1 MPDRDQQAACEG
13 PRAGL
18 TPSAGSCQPVERMP
32 AGPDDR
38 RAAEAH
44 SHPVDTATVIA
55 NAMTDYLLASGTNK
69 APATRAPAHMAAW
82 LDARGYRLVRPPAP
96 RPAEQDDQNEF
107 TRIASSIDWRSAG
120 ITSEAKSEI
129 VRQVIDA
136 VTAAATAST
145 DKRQS
150 APLGAR
156 HASPFRPTIVRSTT
170 AGTER
175 AAEAEEPEA
184 PSASSARNHLNAHGA
199 NAQPCSIELYGSRR
213 ESVSLRSVPATSPE
227 TAQAE
232 TPLRASV
239 ELPEPIRPAGYAE
252 RDPYKVTW
260 AGGVHLLGARILVI
274 PCRTVNSPEEA
285 RAHAAAVLAAA
296 ARMHR

>member
-1 MPDRDQQAACEG
+1 M
-13 PRAGL
+13 
-18 TPSAGSCQPVERMP
+18 
-32 AGPDDR
+32 
-38 RAAEAH
+38 
-44 SHPVDTATVIA
+44 IA

-82 LDARGYRLVRPPAP
+82 LEARGYRLVRPPAP
-96 RPAEQDDQNEF
+96 SPAEQGARDEF
-107 TRIASSIDWRSAG
+107 ARIASSIDWHSAG

-129 VRQVIDA
+129 VRQIIDV
-136 VTAAATAST
+136 VTAAATVST
-145 DKRQS
+145 DKRQA

-156 HASPFRPTIVRSTT
+156 HPSRFRPTIVRSTT

-175 AAEAEEPEA
+175 AGEVEEPGEA
-184 PSASSARNHLNAHGA
+184 PSASSAYTQLNAHGA
-199 NAQPCSIELYGSRR
+199 NTQPCSIELYGSRR
-213 ESVSLRSVPATSPE
+213 ESASLRSVPATSPGPS
-227 TAQAE
+227 QAE

-274 PCRTVNSPEEA
+274 PCRTVHNPEDA

-296 ARMHR
+296 ARMRR

>member
-1 MPDRDQQAACEG
+1 
-13 PRAGL
+13 
-18 TPSAGSCQPVERMP
+18 
-32 AGPDDR
+32 
-38 RAAEAH
+38 
-44 SHPVDTATVIA
+44 VDTATVIA

-82 LDARGYRLVRPPAP
+82 LDARGYHLVRPPAP
-96 RPAEQDDQNEF
+96 HPAEQGDRNEF
-107 TRIASSIDWRSAG
+107 TRIASSVDWHSAD

-129 VRQVIDA
+129 VRQIINA
-136 VTAAATAST
+136 VTTAATMSAE
-145 DKRQS
+145 KRQS
-150 APLGAR
+150 APLGA
-156 HASPFRPTIVRSTT
+156 HHPSPFRPTIVRSTT

-175 AAEAEEPEA
+175 AAEVEEPAEA
-184 PSASSARNHLNAHGA
+184 PSGSSGYTQLNTHGA

-213 ESVSLRSVPATSPE
+213 ESAPLRSVPATSPGP
-227 TAQAE
+227 AQAE

-274 PCRTVNSPEEA
+274 PCRTVNSPEDA

-296 ARMHR
+296 ARMRH

>member
-1 MPDRDQQAACEG
+1 M
-13 PRAGL
+13 
-18 TPSAGSCQPVERMP
+18 
-32 AGPDDR
+32 
-38 RAAEAH
+38 
-44 SHPVDTATVIA
+44 DTATVIA
-55 NAMTDYLLASGTNK
+55 NAMTDYLLASGTGT

-96 RPAEQDDQNEF
+96 HPSEQDDGNEF
-107 TRIASSIDWRSAG
+107 ARIASSIDWHSAD
-120 ITSEAKSEI
+120 ITDEAKGEI

-136 VTAAATAST
+136 VTTAATVST

-156 HASPFRPTIVRSTT
+156 HPSPFRPTIVRSTT
-170 AGTER
+170 AGTEHD
-175 AAEAEEPEA
+175 AEPAES
-184 PSASSARNHLNAHGA
+184 PSGYTQVNARSAT
-199 NAQPCSIELYGSRR
+199 AQPCSIELYGSRR
-213 ESVSLRSVPATSPE
+213 ESVTLRSVPATSPGPAR
-227 TAQAE
+227 AQ

-239 ELPEPIRPAGYAE
+239 ELPDPIRPAGYAE

-274 PCRTVNSPEEA
+274 PCRTVNSPDEA

-296 ARMHR
+296 ARMQR

>member
-1 MPDRDQQAACEG
+1 MPGRDQQGSARAR
-13 PRAGL
+13 RAGL
-18 TPSAGSCQPVERMP
+18 TPSAGSCQPVKGMP
-32 AGPDDR
+32 AGPDDKM
-38 RAAEAH
+38 AGEAH

-82 LDARGYRLVRPPAP
+82 LDARGYRLVQPSAP
-96 RPAEQDDQNEF
+96 LPAEQDDRDECA
-107 TRIASSIDWRSAG
+107 RIASAIDWHSAD
-120 ITSEAKSEI
+120 ITSEAKREI
-129 VRQVIDA
+129 VRQIVDA
-136 VTAAATAST
+136 VTTAAAVST

-156 HASPFRPTIVRSTT
+156 HPSPFRPTIVRSTT
-170 AGTER
+170 TGSER
-175 AAEAEEPEA
+175 AAEVAESAES
-184 PSASSARNHLNAHGA
+184 PSGYPQVNGRSA

-213 ESVSLRSVPATSPE
+213 ESAPLRSVPATP
-227 TAQAE
+227 AQAE

-260 AGGVHLLGARILVI
+260 AGGVHLLGSRILVI
-274 PCRTVNSPEEA
+274 PCRTVMSPDDA

-296 ARMHR
+296 ARMQR

>member
-1 MPDRDQQAACEG
+1 M
-13 PRAGL
+13 
-18 TPSAGSCQPVERMP
+18 
-32 AGPDDR
+32 
-38 RAAEAH
+38 
-44 SHPVDTATVIA
+44 DTATVIA

-69 APATRAPAHMAAW
+69 APATRAPVHMAAW
-82 LDARGYRLVRPPAP
+82 LDARGYRLVRPSAP
-96 RPAEQDDQNEF
+96 HPAEQEDQNEF
-107 TRIASSIDWRSAG
+107 TRIASSIDWHSAD

-129 VRQVIDA
+129 VRQIVDA
-136 VTAAATAST
+136 VTTAATVST

-156 HASPFRPTIVRSTT
+156 HPSRFRPTIVRSTT
-170 AGTER
+170 AGSEP
-175 AAEAEEPEA
+175 AAEVAEPPES
-184 PSASSARNHLNAHGA
+184 PSGYTQVNAHST

-213 ESVSLRSVPATSPE
+213 ESTPLRSVPATP
-227 TAQAE
+227 AQAE

-274 PCRTVNSPEEA
+274 PCRTVNSPEDA

-296 ARMHR
+296 ARMRR

>member
-1 MPDRDQQAACEG
+1 M
-13 PRAGL
+13 
-18 TPSAGSCQPVERMP
+18 
-32 AGPDDR
+32 
-38 RAAEAH
+38 
-44 SHPVDTATVIA
+44 IA

-96 RPAEQDDQNEF
+96 HPAEQDDRNEF
-107 TRIASSIDWRSAG
+107 TRIASEIDWHSAD

-129 VRQVIDA
+129 VRQIIDA
-136 VTAAATAST
+136 VTTAATVTT

-156 HASPFRPTIVRSTT
+156 HPSPFRPTIVRSTT

-175 AAEAEEPEA
+175 AAEMAEPAES
-184 PSASSARNHLNAHGA
+184 PSGYTQVNAHSA

-213 ESVSLRSVPATSPE
+213 ESVPLRSVPATSPGP
-227 TAQAE
+227 AQAE

-274 PCRTVNSPEEA
+274 PCRTVNSPEDA

-296 ARMHR
+296 ARMQR